1 VAVTMDDVAARAG
14 VSRAAV
20 SLALRNSPKVSAAR
34 REQILQVAAELGYRP
49 NINASRLARARTGT
63 IGVVFSDL
71 HNALYA
77 EMLDGLAGAL
87 GDGPEQLLLASG
99 FHDPDRERA
108 AVEGFLSHR
117 VDGLALLGSQLPTW
131 EIQQL
136 ASEIPTVIA
145 GRRVDGVDWVTV
157 DDAAGAAL
165 ATEHLITLGHRR
177 IAHIDG
183 GTGAGAVLRREQFQ
197 TTMRK
202 HHLARQAIIANGD
215 YTERTGHAAALKLM
229 TARRPPSAIFAA
241 NDSSALGVLAAA
253 RSGGLVVPTSISVI
267 GFDNTTIAQ
276 SEFIGLSTID
286 YPRQEMGE
294 QVLTLLKDRI
304 TDPSR
309 PSSKVTL
316 APELIPRMTTAPY
329 PDSLGKRAEQTTTAV
344 VQADTGE

>member
-1 VAVTMDDVAARAG
+1 MDDVAARAG

-34 REQILQVAAELGYRP
+34 RAQILQVAAELGYRP

-77 EMLDGLAGAL
+77 ETLDGLARAL
-87 GDGPEQLLLASG
+87 REGPEQLLLASG

-183 GTGAGAVLRREQFQ
+183 GTGAGAAVLRRERFQ

-202 HHLARQAIIANGD
+202 HHLSRQAIIANGD
-215 YTERTGHAAALKLM
+215 YTERTGHAAALELM

-267 GFDNTTIAQ
+267 GFDNTLIAQ
-276 SEFIGLSTID
+276 SEFIGLFTID

-316 APELIPRMTTAPY
+316 APELIPRMTTAPD

-344 VQADTGE
+344 VQADTGA